1 MCCAGHAHT
10 RTYSLAVP
18 CCAVSRCAC
27 VAMAVSRA
35 ASPPLSPLCPVAVV
49 PLRRRRRRC
58 RRGRRRRLVVVVVVV
73 VVVGVAVACRR
84 AHAWSHAHAPRKG
97 CAASCGGALWGTVQV
112 CATRDTVPHRCVG
125 ASVSRGSAPS
135 LPRVLP
141 VPLMA
146 PLLGG
151 FLVAMAGQVLV
162 SVVVGPFIVV
172 VPLGLLPSWPPGW
185 PL

>member
-1 MCCAGHAHT
+1 M
-10 RTYSLAVP
+10 
-18 CCAVSRCAC
+18 
-27 VAMAVSRA
+27 
-35 ASPPLSPLCPVAVV
+35 
-49 PLRRRRRRC
+49 
-58 RRGRRRRLVVVVVVV
+58 
-73 VVVGVAVACRR
+73 
-84 AHAWSHAHAPRKG
+84 
-97 CAASCGGALWGTVQV
+97 WGTVQV

-125 ASVSRGSAPS
+125 ASVGRGSAPS

-162 SVVVGPFIVV
+162 SVVVGRFIVV
-172 VPLGLLPSWPPGW
+172 VPLGLVPSWPPGW